1 VRPNN
6 WGTHA
11 GASRVA
17 ADRYLGDKADL
28 ARAAKVFQG
37 WLGDR
42 SAYAGFTYG
51 DLAWQAHPDAPVGIN
66 PKGATKNGQSI
77 DGVLPDDQRRAG
89 GFTWPPQKENY
100 VWEGLQ
106 GAVVQAELLHR
117 AGYDAWNWSD
127 KALLRAVLWETNVAR
142 FPAQGDDAWQVW
154 LVNHA
159 YGTTFPTSTAT
170 SGKNMGFTDWM
181 YGR

>member
-1 VRPNN
+1 M
-6 WGTHA
+6 
-11 GASRVA
+11 
-17 ADRYLGDKADL
+17 
-28 ARAAKVFQG
+28 F
-37 WLGDR
+37 
-42 SAYAGFTYG
+42 SAPLYAGFKYG
-51 DLAWQAHPDAPVGIN
+51 DLAWQADPSKPVGIN

-89 GFTWPPQKENY
+89 GFTWPPQQENY

-106 GAVVQAELLHR
+106 GAVVQAELLQR

-127 KALLRAVLWETNVAR
+127 RALLRAVMWETNVAR
-142 FPAQGDDAWQVW
+142 FPAQGDDAWQIW

-159 YGTTFPTSTAT
+159 YGTTFPASAAN